1 MSYHGYLIV
10 HAIITL
16 RTGRQRTLTL
26 ERVFD
31 CTPEQAEEAVADW
44 RRREP
49 DLTIIGRYLVT
60 IA

>member
-1 MSYHGYLIV
+1 MSYHGYLII

-26 ERVFD
+26 GRIFD
-31 CTPEQAEEAVADW
+31 CTLEQAEEIVADW

-49 DLTIIGRYLVT
+49 DLVIVGRYLVT